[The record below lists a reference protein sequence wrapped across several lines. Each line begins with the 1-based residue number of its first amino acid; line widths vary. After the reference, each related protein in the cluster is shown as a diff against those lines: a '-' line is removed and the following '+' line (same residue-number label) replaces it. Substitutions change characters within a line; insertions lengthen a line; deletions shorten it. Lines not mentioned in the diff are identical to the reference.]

1 MKKSILC
8 LLSAAILLACN
19 NAADDTVEKADST
32 NKANADSGT
41 NKPNSVATDEKSS
54 EFLVRAANSGMA
66 EVQLAKIAQQK
77 ASLTDVKSF
86 AAMLEKDHSAAN
98 SQVKSFASQRNV
110 ALPDS
115 ISNDKQ
121 QMIKDVE
128 KRTGKDFDKEYL
140 DHMIKSH
147 NDGIDLF
154 ESTRTNATDV
164 DVKNFADKTL
174 PTLKM
179 HLDSAKAIR
188 KRHW

>member
-1 MKKSILC
+1 MKKSIIC
-8 LLSAAILLACN
+8 LLGVSLLFACN
-19 NAADDTVEKADST
+19 NAADDSVEKADSI
-32 NKANADSGT
+32 NKANADT
-41 NKPNSVATDEKSS
+41 ANKRNGVATDEKSS

-66 EVQLAKIAQQK
+66 EVELAKMAQTK
-77 ASLTDVKSF
+77 ATLSDVKSF
-86 AAMLEKDHSAAN
+86 AAMLEKDHAAAN

-110 ALPDS
+110 VLPDT
-115 ISNDKQ
+115 ISGDKRDMIND
-121 QMIKDVE
+121 VA
-128 KRTGKDFDKEYL
+128 KRTGKDFDKEYI

-174 PTLKM
+174 PTLRM

-188 KRHW
+188 KRNW